1 MAIEG
6 DGRRYPKAKIKWLVT
21 VVTQKRRMEGIT
33 LDVSPS
39 GVFISCAIPLKLNQ
53 VFDMIIEVPELK
65 RPLKAK
71 AEVVWSNIY
80 GPDDDISPR
89 GMGARF
95 LEISGEDRKV
105 IAKVVMEHYKTMK
118 IEPRFMENLQTLV
131 VDSQKKGPAA

>member
-1 MAIEG
+1 MAVEG

-21 VVTQKRRMEGIT
+21 IVTQKGRMEGIT

-53 VFDMIIEVPELK
+53 VFDMMIEVPELK

-71 AEVVWSNIY
+71 AEVVWSNIH
-80 GPDDDISPR
+80 GPDDEISPR

-95 LEISGEDRKV
+95 VEISGEDRKV
-105 IAKVVMEHYKTMK
+105 IAKVVMEHYKAMK
-118 IEPRFMENLQTLV
+118 LEPKFMDNLQTLV
-131 VDSQKKGPAA
+131 VDAQKK